1 MPSRSTEPIGQ
12 TAERE
17 GGVVHQDE
25 RPDRW
30 WPPSPS
36 GPRRVRRSAGSVELA
51 CRKPVSGQSFLSDE
65 VVQRLRTLA
74 REGARGR
81 SPRTERLLRRG
92 VRLQTFVLCAVLGAA
107 ALLASLV
114 VYFVFRGTAA
124 HRELA
129 RAAWCQSAACDLLA
143 RSVLS
148 QLNRNVDPCHDIQ
161 AHVCSRLKWDSDLT
175 TDTDTDMMRQWYRR
189 GAIFLETKATPE
201 AAFSLYRACMNPDK
215 NDVAH
220 LAAFMRERGL
230 LWPEYGSSGRHALYV
245 VLDLLINW
253 GVPFWFEMSLRRLP
267 NESRYSLYINY
278 VNTMDTWQRRKQVSA
293 DAGFLKSYASDLYSV
308 FGASEAARS
317 RIPTLLRQEAVM
329 HDVIVSPEVRGQAR
343 GAGLSVM
350 AVPLSLVSLFT
361 PHISAEVWLSYLNE
375 HLSPHRVQADDKV
388 LMDDVGLAR
397 CMSALFGNFSNDDLL
412 YTLGWWFAQKYTVV
426 ASMDGGLASYGSAT
440 VAQTNRPID
449 CYAVTESRFRRQLF
463 YERAQ
468 ASLGSAELNRAAEL
482 LANIRN
488 TTIAMIRLLPWLDEE
503 ARNEAAHIVRA
514 TEFEPW
520 TSEFGINTAGW
531 PPLPPTSRKRNGED
545 RAIPQEPARLFT
557 TAPGKTHLPEA
568 QREPASSKKN
578 GQDQELAGK
587 GSSGSWSAEEL
598 ATFPVRPPRQG
609 RRSRGLPTDER
620 SPSEGRHV
628 VRAYFSTAVKGWI
641 ESASDYKRTFP
652 NWPLEDSLLHRHLSA
667 AQLALYDY
675 WWNSVFFQMAAFA
688 EPLFYPDVS
697 MSANYG
703 GLGFLVAKNLFKA
716 FDFKRGTRLDA
727 KRQLRDWMSHYSR
740 QSYER
745 KRACTGHDDEVL
757 AHVAALEIA
766 FAAFVRSTA
775 ESRSGDE
782 GHTERRLLPGQS
794 ETLSPEMLF
803 FLVYCRAL
811 CDSPLG
817 CGEVLKRVKRFGRA
831 FQCSQD
837 SPMVSM
843 PSCTFFAD

>member
-1 MPSRSTEPIGQ
+1 MPSRSTEAIGQ
-12 TAERE
+12 ATERE

-25 RPDRW
+25 YPDGWR
-30 WPPSPS
+30 PPSPG

-51 CRKPVSGQSFLSDE
+51 CRKTVSSQSFLSDE
-65 VVQRLRTLA
+65 VVQRLRSLA

-81 SPRTERLLRRG
+81 SPRTERLLRRA
-92 VRLQTFVLCAVLGAA
+92 VRLETFVLCAALGTV
-107 ALLASLV
+107 ALVASLV

-124 HRELA
+124 SGELA
-129 RAAWCQSAACDLLA
+129 RAAWCHSVACDLLA
-143 RSVLS
+143 TSVLS
-148 QLNRNVDPCHDIQ
+148 QLNRSVDPCRDIQ

-175 TDTDTDMMRQWYRR
+175 TDTDTDMMRQWYKR
-189 GAIFLETKATPE
+189 GATFLETKTTPE

-278 VNTMDTWQRRKQVSA
+278 VRTMDTCQRRKQVSA
-293 DAGFLKSYASDLYSV
+293 DAGFLKSYASNLYSV

-329 HDVIVSPEVRGQAR
+329 HNIVASPEARGQTR

-350 AVPLSLVSLFT
+350 AVPLFSVSHYT
-361 PHISAEVWLSYLNE
+361 PRISAEMWLSYLNA
-375 HLSPHRVQADDKV
+375 HLSPHRLQADDKV
-388 LMDDVGLAR
+388 LVDDVGRAR
-397 CMSALFGNFSNDDLL
+397 WTIALFNNF
-412 YTLGWWFAQKYTVV
+412 
-426 ASMDGGLASYGSAT
+426 
-440 VAQTNRPID
+440 
-449 CYAVTESRFRRQLF
+449 
-463 YERAQ
+463 
-468 ASLGSAELNRAAEL
+468 
-482 LANIRN
+482 
-488 TTIAMIRLLPWLDEE
+488 RLLPWLDEE
-503 ARNEAAHIVRA
+503 ARNEAALIVRA
-514 TEFEPW
+514 TQFEPW
-520 TSEFGINTAGW
+520 TSEFRINTAGW
-531 PPLPPTSRKRNGED
+531 PLLPPTSQKRNAED
-545 RAIPQEPARLFT
+545 RAVPHEPARLFT
-557 TAPGKTHLPEA
+557 SAPRKTHLSEP

-578 GQDQELAGK
+578 GRDRELAGK
-587 GSSGSWSAEEL
+587 GSSGSWSAEEFI
-598 ATFPVRPPRQG
+598 TFPVRPPRQG

-620 SPSEGRHV
+620 SFSERRQV

-641 ESASDYKRTFP
+641 ESASVYKHTFP

-667 AQLALYDY
+667 AQLARYDY
-675 WWNSVFFQMAAFA
+675 WWNSVFFQMGAFA
-688 EPLFYPDVS
+688 EPLFYPDAS

-703 GLGFLVAKNLFKA
+703 GLGFLVARNLFKA

-727 KRQLRDWMSHYSR
+727 KRQLRDWMSHSSR
-740 QSYER
+740 RSYER
-745 KRACTGHDDEVL
+745 KRACAGHDDEVL

-782 GHTERRLLPGQS
+782 GHPERRLLPGQS

-837 SPMVSM
+837 SPMASM
-843 PSCTFFAD
+843 PSCTFFAE